1 MEQSGS
7 HRGRARAPPSRCGSL
22 TPRASATPR
31 SSSASAS
38 VWPEIEPATILF
50 VDDDDSVRA
59 LASRLLAKGG
69 HRVLLAAN
77 AGEAL
82 LLAESY
88 GPSIDLLITDAVMPF
103 MDGRTLAKRVRLIL
117 PSIGLLFISG
127 HPGRGNDPDEEGR
140 FLSKPFTESEL
151 AQAVTRALEEAR
163 GKTKTERKI

>member
-1 MEQSGS
+1 MIFEPFFTTKPRDRGTGLGLSTVYGIARQLGGAVGVASRPGEGASFSVWLPYASGIS
-7 HRGRARAPPSRCGSL
+7 DAEV
-22 TPRASATPR
+22 
-31 SSSASAS
+31 SSASAS

-82 LLAESY
+82 LLAESH

-103 MDGRTLAKRVRLIL
+103 MDGRTLAKRA
-117 PSIGLLFISG
+117 P
-127 HPGRGNDPDEEGR
+127 
-140 FLSKPFTESEL
+140 
-151 AQAVTRALEEAR
+151 
-163 GKTKTERKI
+163 